1 MKIFHCAANSGL
13 LSCLPMVYP
22 ACCPCCSS
30 SLPAENYGGGLLPLG
45 SNITSDGYI
54 PTAVAAA
61 VVQSV
66 RPISNPTEESTPST
80 PDADRPDEQPTASTP
95 EATRPA
101 EQPTASAPETAR
113 PDEQPTASAPETDR
127 PNEETPPS
135 TPETN
140 RPNEETAPI
149 TPEATR
155 PNEETVPSTPETNQP
170 NEENA
175 PATPE
180 TNQPNEET
188 APATPEATRP
198 AEQPTASAPET
209 ARPNEE
215 TAASMPTRP
224 LSTVRLPASGD
235 TPATAGSAAQFWIR
249 DSQAVN
255 ASALC
260 LFPQTVAGQDLAF
273 SENTL
278 SLAPKGVYFVSL
290 LLKAQANGQF
300 VEVIPQIDL
309 ALRHEFSACANGDSS
324 SEPQAGAVSL
334 SCGFL
339 VNTTACTAPTSLQF
353 LLHTDS
359 AQPVSVNGCLSLFKV
374 GVPFGD

>member
-45 SNITSDGYI
+45 SNSTVDGYI

-66 RPISNPTEESTPST
+66 RPISNPTTETP
-80 PDADRPDEQPTASTP
+80 PTT
-95 EATRPA
+95 
-101 EQPTASAPETAR
+101 PETA
-113 PDEQPTASAPETDR
+113 Q
-127 PNEETPPS
+127 PNEETVPAAPETNRPDEETVPA

-140 RPNEETAPI
+140 RPNEETPPT
-149 TPEATR
+149 TPDATR
-155 PNEETVPSTPETNQP
+155 PNEETVPTT
-170 NEENA
+170 
-175 PATPE
+175 
-180 TNQPNEET
+180 
-188 APATPEATRP
+188 
-198 AEQPTASAPET
+198 PET

-215 TAASMPTRP
+215 ATPSAPIRP
-224 LSTVRLPASGD
+224 VSAFRLPEDGKE
-235 TPATAGSAAQFWIR
+235 PATAGSAAQFWIR
-249 DSQAVN
+249 DSQAIN
-255 ASALC
+255 ASVLH

-273 SENTL
+273 SEDTL
-278 SLAPKGVYFVSL
+278 SLAPNGVYFVSF
-290 LLKAQANGQF
+290 LLKAQANGKF

-309 ALRHEFSACANGDSS
+309 ALHHEFSACAKGDSS
-324 SEPQAGAVSL
+324 QEPQADAVSL

-359 AQPVSVNGCLSLFKV
+359 AQPIAVNGCLSLFKI

>member
-30 SLPAENYGGGLLPLG
+30 SLLAENYGGGLLPLG

-66 RPISNPTEESTPST
+66 RPISNPTEESTPSAPET
-80 PDADRPDEQPTASTP
+80 ARPNEQPTASTP
-95 EATRPA
+95 EATRPD
-101 EQPTASAPETAR
+101 EQPTASAPEATR

-127 PNEETPPS
+127 PNEET
-135 TPETN
+135 
-140 RPNEETAPI
+140 A
-149 TPEATR
+149 
-155 PNEETVPSTPETNQP
+155 
-170 NEENA
+170 
-175 PATPE
+175 
-180 TNQPNEET
+180 
-188 APATPEATRP
+188 
-198 AEQPTASAPET
+198 ASA
-209 ARPNEE
+209 
-215 TAASMPTRP
+215 PTRP
-224 LSTVRLPASGD
+224 LSTVRLPASED

-255 ASALC
+255 ASALH

-309 ALRHEFSACANGDSS
+309 ALRHEFSACAKGDSS

-374 GVPFGD
+374 GMPFGD

>member
-22 ACCPCCSS
+22 ACCPCSS
-30 SLPAENYGGGLLPLG
+30 SLPAENCGGGLLPLG
-45 SNITSDGYI
+45 SNSTIDGYI

-61 VVQSV
+61 VIQSV
-66 RPISNPTEESTPST
+66 RPISNPTT
-80 PDADRPDEQPTASTP
+80 
-95 EATRPA
+95 
-101 EQPTASAPETAR
+101 
-113 PDEQPTASAPETDR
+113 
-127 PNEETPPS
+127 ETPPT

-140 RPNEETAPI
+140 RPNEEPAPVTPETARPNEADRPNEEAI
-149 TPEATR
+149 PSAPEATR
-155 PNEETVPSTPETNQP
+155 PNEEAITSAPET
-170 NEENA
+170 
-175 PATPE
+175 TR
-180 TNQPNEET
+180 PNEET
-188 APATPEATRP
+188 V
-198 AEQPTASAPET
+198 PTTPET

-215 TAASMPTRP
+215 ATPSAPIRP
-224 LSTVRLPASGD
+224 VSAFRLPEDGKE
-235 TPATAGSAAQFWIR
+235 PATAGSAAQFWIR
-249 DSQAVN
+249 DSQAIN
-255 ASALC
+255 ASVLH

-273 SENTL
+273 SEDTL
-278 SLAPKGVYFVSL
+278 SLAPNGVYFVSF

-309 ALRHEFSACANGDSS
+309 ALHHEFSACAKGDSS
-324 SEPQAGAVSL
+324 QEPQADAVSL

-359 AQPVSVNGCLSLFKV
+359 AQPIAVNGCLSLFKI

>member
-22 ACCPCCSS
+22 ACCPCSS

-45 SNITSDGYI
+45 SNSTVDGYI

-66 RPISNPTEESTPST
+66 RPISNPTTETP
-80 PDADRPDEQPTASTP
+80 PPTP
-95 EATRPA
+95 EAA
-101 EQPTASAPETAR
+101 
-113 PDEQPTASAPETDR
+113 R
-127 PNEETPPS
+127 PNEETVPI
-135 TPETN
+135 TPETTQPN
-140 RPNEETAPI
+140 EETVPTTPETTRPNEETVPA

-155 PNEETVPSTPETNQP
+155 PNEETVPS
-170 NEENA
+170 A
-175 PATPE
+175 PI
-180 TNQPNEET
+180 
-188 APATPEATRP
+188 RP
-198 AEQPTASAPET
+198 VSAF
-209 ARPNEE
+209 
-215 TAASMPTRP
+215 
-224 LSTVRLPASGD
+224 RLPENRKE
-235 TPATAGSAAQFWIR
+235 PATAGSAAQFWIR
-249 DSQAVN
+249 DSQAIN
-255 ASALC
+255 ASVLH

-273 SENTL
+273 SEDTL
-278 SLAPKGVYFVSL
+278 SLAPNGVYFVSF

-309 ALRHEFSACANGDSS
+309 ALHHEFSACAKGDSS
-324 SEPQAGAVSL
+324 QEPQADAVSL

-359 AQPVSVNGCLSLFKV
+359 AQPIAVNGCLSLFKI

>member
-45 SNITSDGYI
+45 SNSTIDGYI

-66 RPISNPTEESTPST
+66 RPISNPTTETPPTT
-80 PDADRPDEQPTASTP
+80 PDAT
-95 EATRPA
+95 
-101 EQPTASAPETAR
+101 
-113 PDEQPTASAPETDR
+113 R
-127 PNEETPPS
+127 PNEETTPAAPETNRPDEETVPA

-140 RPNEETAPI
+140 RPNEETPPT
-149 TPEATR
+149 TPDATR
-155 PNEETVPSTPETNQP
+155 PNEETVPTT
-170 NEENA
+170 
-175 PATPE
+175 
-180 TNQPNEET
+180 
-188 APATPEATRP
+188 
-198 AEQPTASAPET
+198 PET
-209 ARPNEE
+209 ARPNEKA
-215 TAASMPTRP
+215 TPSAPIRP
-224 LSTVRLPASGD
+224 VSAFRLPED
-235 TPATAGSAAQFWIR
+235 RKEPATAGSAAQFWIR
-249 DSQAVN
+249 DSQAIN
-255 ASALC
+255 ASVLH

-273 SENTL
+273 SEDTL
-278 SLAPKGVYFVSL
+278 SLAPNGVYFVSF

-309 ALRHEFSACANGDSS
+309 ALHHEFSACAKGDSS
-324 SEPQAGAVSL
+324 QEPQADAVSL

-359 AQPVSVNGCLSLFKV
+359 AQPIAVNGCLSLFKI

>member
-13 LSCLPMVYP
+13 LSCLPMVNP

-45 SNITSDGYI
+45 SNSTIDGYI
-54 PTAVAAA
+54 PTAVSAA

-66 RPISNPTEESTPST
+66 RPISNPTTETPPTT
-80 PDADRPDEQPTASTP
+80 PDAT
-95 EATRPA
+95 
-101 EQPTASAPETAR
+101 
-113 PDEQPTASAPETDR
+113 R
-127 PNEETPPS
+127 PNEETTPAAPETNRPDEETVPA

-140 RPNEETAPI
+140 RPNEETPPT
-149 TPEATR
+149 TPDATR
-155 PNEETVPSTPETNQP
+155 PNEETVPTT
-170 NEENA
+170 
-175 PATPE
+175 
-180 TNQPNEET
+180 
-188 APATPEATRP
+188 
-198 AEQPTASAPET
+198 PET

-215 TAASMPTRP
+215 ATPSAPIRP
-224 LSTVRLPASGD
+224 VSAFRLPEDGKE
-235 TPATAGSAAQFWIR
+235 PATAGSAAQFWIR
-249 DSQAVN
+249 DSQAIN
-255 ASALC
+255 ASVLH

-273 SENTL
+273 SEDTL
-278 SLAPKGVYFVSL
+278 SLAPNGVYFVSF
-290 LLKAQANGQF
+290 LLKAQANGKF

-309 ALRHEFSACANGDSS
+309 ALHHEFSACAKGDSS
-324 SEPQAGAVSL
+324 QEPQADAVSL

-359 AQPVSVNGCLSLFKV
+359 AQPIAVNGCLSLFKI

>member
-45 SNITSDGYI
+45 SNITADGYI

-66 RPISNPTEESTPST
+66 RPISNPTTETPPTT
-80 PDADRPDEQPTASTP
+80 PDAT
-95 EATRPA
+95 
-101 EQPTASAPETAR
+101 
-113 PDEQPTASAPETDR
+113 R
-127 PNEETPPS
+127 PNEETTPAAPETNRPDEETVPA

-140 RPNEETAPI
+140 RPNEEATPS
-149 TPEATR
+149 TPEADR
-155 PNEETVPSTPETNQP
+155 PNEEAVPST
-170 NEENA
+170 
-175 PATPE
+175 
-180 TNQPNEET
+180 
-188 APATPEATRP
+188 
-198 AEQPTASAPET
+198 PET
-209 ARPNEE
+209 ARPNEKA
-215 TAASMPTRP
+215 TPSAPIRP
-224 LSTVRLPASGD
+224 VSAFRLPEDGKE
-235 TPATAGSAAQFWIR
+235 PATAGSAAQFWIR
-249 DSQAVN
+249 DSQAIN
-255 ASALC
+255 ASVLH

-273 SENTL
+273 SEDTL
-278 SLAPKGVYFVSL
+278 SLAPNGVYFVSF

-309 ALRHEFSACANGDSS
+309 ALHHEFSACAKGDSS
-324 SEPQAGAVSL
+324 QEPQADAVSL

-359 AQPVSVNGCLSLFKV
+359 AQPIAVNGCLSLFKI

>member
-45 SNITSDGYI
+45 SNSTIDGYI
-54 PTAVAAA
+54 PTAVSAA

-66 RPISNPTEESTPST
+66 RPISNPTTETPPTT
-80 PDADRPDEQPTASTP
+80 PDAT
-95 EATRPA
+95 
-101 EQPTASAPETAR
+101 
-113 PDEQPTASAPETDR
+113 R
-127 PNEETPPS
+127 PNEETTPAA
-135 TPETN
+135 PET
-140 RPNEETAPI
+140 
-149 TPEATR
+149 TR
-155 PNEETVPSTPETNQP
+155 PNEETVPSTPEAARPNEKATPSTPEADRP
-170 NEENA
+170 NEEA
-175 PATPE
+175 VPST
-180 TNQPNEET
+180 
-188 APATPEATRP
+188 
-198 AEQPTASAPET
+198 PET

-215 TAASMPTRP
+215 ATPSAPIRP
-224 LSTVRLPASGD
+224 VSAFRLPEDGKE
-235 TPATAGSAAQFWIR
+235 PATAGSAAQFWIR
-249 DSQAVN
+249 DSQAIN
-255 ASALC
+255 ASVLH

-273 SENTL
+273 SEDTL
-278 SLAPKGVYFVSL
+278 SLAPNGVYFGSF

-309 ALRHEFSACANGDSS
+309 ALHHEFSACAKGDSS
-324 SEPQAGAVSL
+324 QEPQADAVSL

-359 AQPVSVNGCLSLFKV
+359 AQPIAVNGCLSLFKI

>member
-22 ACCPCCSS
+22 ACCPCSS
-30 SLPAENYGGGLLPLG
+30 SLSAENCGGGLLPLG
-45 SNITSDGYI
+45 SNSTIDGYI
-54 PTAVAAA
+54 PTAVSAA

-66 RPISNPTEESTPST
+66 RPISNPTTETPPTT
-80 PDADRPDEQPTASTP
+80 PDAT
-95 EATRPA
+95 
-101 EQPTASAPETAR
+101 
-113 PDEQPTASAPETDR
+113 R
-127 PNEETPPS
+127 PNEETTPAAPETNRPDEETVPA

-140 RPNEETAPI
+140 RPNEETPPT

-155 PNEETVPSTPETNQP
+155 PNEETVPS
-170 NEENA
+170 A
-175 PATPE
+175 PI
-180 TNQPNEET
+180 
-188 APATPEATRP
+188 RP
-198 AEQPTASAPET
+198 VSAF
-209 ARPNEE
+209 
-215 TAASMPTRP
+215 
-224 LSTVRLPASGD
+224 RLPED
-235 TPATAGSAAQFWIR
+235 RKEPATAGSAAQFWIR
-249 DSQAVN
+249 DSQVIN
-255 ASALC
+255 ASVLH

-273 SENTL
+273 SEDTL
-278 SLAPKGVYFVSL
+278 SLAPNGVYFVSF

-309 ALRHEFSACANGDSS
+309 ALHHEFSACAKGDSS
-324 SEPQAGAVSL
+324 QEPQADAVSF

-359 AQPVSVNGCLSLFKV
+359 AQPIAVNGCLSLFKI

>member
-45 SNITSDGYI
+45 SNITADGYI

-66 RPISNPTEESTPST
+66 RPISNPTT
-80 PDADRPDEQPTASTP
+80 
-95 EATRPA
+95 
-101 EQPTASAPETAR
+101 
-113 PDEQPTASAPETDR
+113 
-127 PNEETPPS
+127 ETPPS
-135 TPETN
+135 TPD
-140 RPNEETAPI
+140 
-149 TPEATR
+149 ATR
-155 PNEETVPSTPETNQP
+155 PNEETTPAAPETNRP
-170 NEENA
+170 D
-175 PATPE
+175 
-180 TNQPNEET
+180 EET
-188 APATPEATRP
+188 VPATPEAARP
-198 AEQPTASAPET
+198 NEKATPSTPEADRPNEEAVPSTPET

-215 TAASMPTRP
+215 ATPSAPIRP
-224 LSTVRLPASGD
+224 VSAFRLPEDGKE
-235 TPATAGSAAQFWIR
+235 PATAGSAAQFWIR
-249 DSQAVN
+249 DSQAIN
-255 ASALC
+255 ASVLH

-273 SENTL
+273 SEDTL
-278 SLAPKGVYFVSL
+278 SLAPNGVYFVSF

-300 VEVIPQIDL
+300 AEVIPQIDL
-309 ALRHEFSACANGDSS
+309 ALHHEFSACAKGDSS
-324 SEPQAGAVSL
+324 QEPQADAVSL

-359 AQPVSVNGCLSLFKV
+359 AQPIAVNGCLSLFKI

>member
-45 SNITSDGYI
+45 SNITADGYI

-66 RPISNPTEESTPST
+66 RPISNPTTETPPTT
-80 PDADRPDEQPTASTP
+80 PDAT
-95 EATRPA
+95 
-101 EQPTASAPETAR
+101 
-113 PDEQPTASAPETDR
+113 R
-127 PNEETPPS
+127 PNEETTPAAPETNRPDEETVPA

-140 RPNEETAPI
+140 RPNEETPPT
-149 TPEATR
+149 TPDATR
-155 PNEETVPSTPETNQP
+155 PNEETVPTT
-170 NEENA
+170 
-175 PATPE
+175 
-180 TNQPNEET
+180 
-188 APATPEATRP
+188 
-198 AEQPTASAPET
+198 PET

-215 TAASMPTRP
+215 ATPSAPIRP
-224 LSTVRLPASGD
+224 VSAFRLPEDGKE
-235 TPATAGSAAQFWIR
+235 PATAGSAAQFWIR
-249 DSQAVN
+249 DSQAIN
-255 ASALC
+255 ASVLH

-273 SENTL
+273 SEDTL
-278 SLAPKGVYFVSL
+278 SLAPNGVYFVSF

-309 ALRHEFSACANGDSS
+309 ALHHEFSACAKGDSS
-324 SEPQAGAVSL
+324 QEPQADAVSL

-359 AQPVSVNGCLSLFKV
+359 AQPIAVNGCLSLFKI

>member
-22 ACCPCCSS
+22 ACCPCSS
-30 SLPAENYGGGLLPLG
+30 SLSAENCGGGLLPLG
-45 SNITSDGYI
+45 SNSTIDGYI
-54 PTAVAAA
+54 PTAVSAA

-66 RPISNPTEESTPST
+66 RPISNPTTETPPTT
-80 PDADRPDEQPTASTP
+80 PDA
-95 EATRPA
+95 TRPN
-101 EQPTASAPETAR
+101 EETTPA
-113 PDEQPTASAPETDR
+113 APETDR
-127 PNEETPPS
+127 PDEETVPA

-140 RPNEETAPI
+140 RPNEETPPT
-149 TPEATR
+149 TPDATR
-155 PNEETVPSTPETNQP
+155 PNEETVPTT
-170 NEENA
+170 
-175 PATPE
+175 
-180 TNQPNEET
+180 
-188 APATPEATRP
+188 
-198 AEQPTASAPET
+198 PET

-215 TAASMPTRP
+215 ATPSAPIRP
-224 LSTVRLPASGD
+224 VSAFRLPEDGKE
-235 TPATAGSAAQFWIR
+235 PATAGSAAQFWIR
-249 DSQAVN
+249 DSQAIN
-255 ASALC
+255 ASVLH

-273 SENTL
+273 SEDTL
-278 SLAPKGVYFVSL
+278 SLAPNGVYFVSF

-309 ALRHEFSACANGDSS
+309 ALHHEFSACAKGDSS
-324 SEPQAGAVSL
+324 QEPQADAVSL

-359 AQPVSVNGCLSLFKV
+359 AQPIAVNGCLSLFKI

>member
-45 SNITSDGYI
+45 SNITADGYI

-66 RPISNPTEESTPST
+66 RPISNPTTETP
-80 PDADRPDEQPTASTP
+80 PTTP
-95 EATRPA
+95 EA
-101 EQPTASAPETAR
+101 AR
-113 PDEQPTASAPETDR
+113 PNEETTPAAPETDR
-127 PNEETPPS
+127 PDEETVPA

-140 RPNEETAPI
+140 RPNEETPPT
-149 TPEATR
+149 TPDATR
-155 PNEETVPSTPETNQP
+155 PNEETVPTT
-170 NEENA
+170 
-175 PATPE
+175 
-180 TNQPNEET
+180 
-188 APATPEATRP
+188 
-198 AEQPTASAPET
+198 PET

-215 TAASMPTRP
+215 ATPSAPIRP
-224 LSTVRLPASGD
+224 VSAFRLPEDGKE
-235 TPATAGSAAQFWIR
+235 PATAGSAAQFWIR
-249 DSQAVN
+249 DSQAIN
-255 ASALC
+255 ASVLH

-273 SENTL
+273 SEDTL
-278 SLAPKGVYFVSL
+278 SLAPNGVYFVSF

-309 ALRHEFSACANGDSS
+309 ALHHEFSACAKGDSS
-324 SEPQAGAVSL
+324 QEPQADAVSL

-359 AQPVSVNGCLSLFKV
+359 AQPIAVNGCLSLFKI

>member
-22 ACCPCCSS
+22 ACCPCSS
-30 SLPAENYGGGLLPLG
+30 SLSAENCGGGLLPLG
-45 SNITSDGYI
+45 SNSTIDGYI
-54 PTAVAAA
+54 PTAVSAA

-66 RPISNPTEESTPST
+66 RPISNPTTETPPTT
-80 PDADRPDEQPTASTP
+80 PDAT
-95 EATRPA
+95 
-101 EQPTASAPETAR
+101 
-113 PDEQPTASAPETDR
+113 R
-127 PNEETPPS
+127 PNEETTPAAPETNRPDEETVPA

-140 RPNEETAPI
+140 RPNEENPPT
-149 TPEATR
+149 TPDATR
-155 PNEETVPSTPETNQP
+155 PNEETVPTT
-170 NEENA
+170 
-175 PATPE
+175 
-180 TNQPNEET
+180 
-188 APATPEATRP
+188 
-198 AEQPTASAPET
+198 PET

-215 TAASMPTRP
+215 ATPSAPIRP
-224 LSTVRLPASGD
+224 VSAFRLPEDGKE
-235 TPATAGSAAQFWIR
+235 PATAGSAAQFWIR
-249 DSQAVN
+249 DSQAIN
-255 ASALC
+255 ASVLH

-273 SENTL
+273 SEDTL
-278 SLAPKGVYFVSL
+278 SLAPNGVYFVSF

-309 ALRHEFSACANGDSS
+309 ALHHEFSACAKGDSS
-324 SEPQAGAVSL
+324 QEPQADAVSL

-359 AQPVSVNGCLSLFKV
+359 AQPIAVNGCLSLFKI

>member
-22 ACCPCCSS
+22 ACCPCSS
-30 SLPAENYGGGLLPLG
+30 SLSAENCGGGLLPLG
-45 SNITSDGYI
+45 SNSTVDGYI

-61 VVQSV
+61 VIQSV
-66 RPISNPTEESTPST
+66 RPISNPTTETTPAT
-80 PDADRPDEQPTASTP
+80 PDAT
-95 EATRPA
+95 
-101 EQPTASAPETAR
+101 
-113 PDEQPTASAPETDR
+113 R
-127 PNEETPPS
+127 PNEETTPAAPETNRPDEETVPA

-140 RPNEETAPI
+140 RPNEETPPT
-149 TPEATR
+149 TPDATR
-155 PNEETVPSTPETNQP
+155 PNEETVPTT
-170 NEENA
+170 
-175 PATPE
+175 
-180 TNQPNEET
+180 
-188 APATPEATRP
+188 
-198 AEQPTASAPET
+198 PET

-215 TAASMPTRP
+215 ATPSAPIRP
-224 LSTVRLPASGD
+224 VSAFRLPEDGKE
-235 TPATAGSAAQFWIR
+235 PATAGSAAQFWIR
-249 DSQAVN
+249 DSQAIN
-255 ASALC
+255 ASVLH

-273 SENTL
+273 SEDTL
-278 SLAPKGVYFVSL
+278 SLAPNGVYFVSF

-309 ALRHEFSACANGDSS
+309 ALHHEFSACAKVDSS
-324 SEPQAGAVSL
+324 QEPQADAVSL

-359 AQPVSVNGCLSLFKV
+359 AQPIAVNGCLSLFKI

>member
-22 ACCPCCSS
+22 ACCPCSS

-45 SNITSDGYI
+45 SNSTADGYI

-66 RPISNPTEESTPST
+66 RPISNPTT
-80 PDADRPDEQPTASTP
+80 
-95 EATRPA
+95 
-101 EQPTASAPETAR
+101 
-113 PDEQPTASAPETDR
+113 
-127 PNEETPPS
+127 ETPPS

-140 RPNEETAPI
+140 RPNEEPAPV
-149 TPEATR
+149 TPETARPNEADRPNEEAIPSAPEATRPNEEAITSAPETTR
-155 PNEETVPSTPETNQP
+155 PNEETVPSAPIRPVSAFRLPENRK
-170 NEENA
+170 E
-175 PATPE
+175 PAT
-180 TNQPNEET
+180 
-188 APATPEATRP
+188 
-198 AEQPTASAPET
+198 
-209 ARPNEE
+209 
-215 TAASMPTRP
+215 
-224 LSTVRLPASGD
+224 V
-235 TPATAGSAAQFWIR
+235 GSAAQFWIR
-249 DSQAVN
+249 DSQAIN
-255 ASALC
+255 ASVLH

-273 SENTL
+273 SEDTL
-278 SLAPKGVYFVSL
+278 SLAPNGVYFVSF
-290 LLKAQANGQF
+290 LLKAQANGKF

-309 ALRHEFSACANGDSS
+309 ALHHEFSACAKGDSS
-324 SEPQAGAVSL
+324 QEPQADAVSL

-359 AQPVSVNGCLSLFKV
+359 AQPIAVNGCLSLFKI

>member
-45 SNITSDGYI
+45 SNITADGYI

-66 RPISNPTEESTPST
+66 RPISNPTTETP
-80 PDADRPDEQPTASTP
+80 PTTP
-95 EATRPA
+95 EA
-101 EQPTASAPETAR
+101 
-113 PDEQPTASAPETDR
+113 D
-127 PNEETPPS
+127 
-135 TPETN
+135 
-140 RPNEETAPI
+140 
-149 TPEATR
+149 R
-155 PNEETVPSTPETNQP
+155 PNEETVPSM
-170 NEENA
+170 
-175 PATPE
+175 
-180 TNQPNEET
+180 
-188 APATPEATRP
+188 
-198 AEQPTASAPET
+198 PET

-215 TAASMPTRP
+215 TTPAAPETNRP
-224 LSTVRLPASGD
+224 DEETVPATPEAARPNEKATPSTPEADRPNEEAVPSTPETARPNEKATPSAPIRPVSAFRLPED
-235 TPATAGSAAQFWIR
+235 RKEPATAGSAAQFWIR
-249 DSQAVN
+249 DSQAIN
-255 ASALC
+255 ASVLH

-273 SENTL
+273 SEDTL
-278 SLAPKGVYFVSL
+278 SLAPNGVYFVSF

-309 ALRHEFSACANGDSS
+309 ALHHEFSACAKGDSS
-324 SEPQAGAVSL
+324 QEPQADAVSL
-334 SCGFL
+334 SCGVL

-359 AQPVSVNGCLSLFKV
+359 AQPIAVNGCLSLFKI

>member
-13 LSCLPMVYP
+13 MSCLPMVYP

-45 SNITSDGYI
+45 SNSTIDGYI
-54 PTAVAAA
+54 PTAVSAA

-66 RPISNPTEESTPST
+66 RPISNPTTETP
-80 PDADRPDEQPTASTP
+80 PSTP
-95 EATRPA
+95 EA
-101 EQPTASAPETAR
+101 AR
-113 PDEQPTASAPETDR
+113 PNEETTPAAPETDR
-127 PNEETPPS
+127 PDEETVPA

-140 RPNEETAPI
+140 RPNEETPPT
-149 TPEATR
+149 TPDATR
-155 PNEETVPSTPETNQP
+155 PNEETVPTT
-170 NEENA
+170 
-175 PATPE
+175 
-180 TNQPNEET
+180 
-188 APATPEATRP
+188 
-198 AEQPTASAPET
+198 PET

-215 TAASMPTRP
+215 ATPSAPIRP
-224 LSTVRLPASGD
+224 VSAFRLPEDGKE
-235 TPATAGSAAQFWIR
+235 PATAGSAAQFWIR
-249 DSQAVN
+249 DSQAIN
-255 ASALC
+255 ASVLH

-273 SENTL
+273 SEDTL
-278 SLAPKGVYFVSL
+278 SLAPNGVYFVSF
-290 LLKAQANGQF
+290 LLKAQANGKF

-309 ALRHEFSACANGDSS
+309 ALHHEFSACAKGDSS
-324 SEPQAGAVSL
+324 QEPQAEAVSL

-359 AQPVSVNGCLSLFKV
+359 AQPIAVNGCLSLFKI

>member
-45 SNITSDGYI
+45 SNITADGYI

-80 PDADRPDEQPTASTP
+80 PEATRPNEQPTASTPETARPDEQPTAST
-95 EATRPA
+95 
-101 EQPTASAPETAR
+101 PETAR
-113 PDEQPTASAPETDR
+113 PDEQPTASAPEAT
-127 PNEETPPS
+127 
-135 TPETN
+135 
-140 RPNEETAPI
+140 RPNEETAASA
-149 TPEATR
+149 PEADRPDEQPTASTSEATQ

-180 TNQPNEET
+180 TNQPNEES
-188 APATPEATRP
+188 APAAPETTRP
-198 AEQPTASAPET
+198 NEQPTAS
-209 ARPNEE
+209 
-215 TAASMPTRP
+215 MPTRA

-255 ASALC
+255 ASALR

-309 ALRHEFSACANGDSS
+309 ALRHEFSACAKGDSS

>member
-1 MKIFHCAANSGL
+1 MKISHCAANSGL

-22 ACCPCCSS
+22 ACCPCSS

-45 SNITSDGYI
+45 SNITADGYI

-66 RPISNPTEESTPST
+66 RPISNPTTETPPTT
-80 PDADRPDEQPTASTP
+80 PDAT
-95 EATRPA
+95 
-101 EQPTASAPETAR
+101 
-113 PDEQPTASAPETDR
+113 R
-127 PNEETPPS
+127 PNEETTPAAPETNRPDEETVPA

-140 RPNEETAPI
+140 RPNEETPPT
-149 TPEATR
+149 TPDATR
-155 PNEETVPSTPETNQP
+155 PNEETVPTT
-170 NEENA
+170 
-175 PATPE
+175 
-180 TNQPNEET
+180 
-188 APATPEATRP
+188 
-198 AEQPTASAPET
+198 PET
-209 ARPNEE
+209 ARPNEKA
-215 TAASMPTRP
+215 TPSAPIRP
-224 LSTVRLPASGD
+224 VSAFRLPED
-235 TPATAGSAAQFWIR
+235 RKEPATAGSAAQFWIR
-249 DSQAVN
+249 DSQAIN
-255 ASALC
+255 ASVLH

-273 SENTL
+273 SEDTL
-278 SLAPKGVYFVSL
+278 SLAPNGVYFVSF

-309 ALRHEFSACANGDSS
+309 ALHHEFSACAKGDSS
-324 SEPQAGAVSL
+324 QEPQADAVSL

-359 AQPVSVNGCLSLFKV
+359 AQPIAVNGCLSLFKI

>member
-45 SNITSDGYI
+45 SNITADGYI

-61 VVQSV
+61 VIQSV
-66 RPISNPTEESTPST
+66 RPISNPTT
-80 PDADRPDEQPTASTP
+80 
-95 EATRPA
+95 
-101 EQPTASAPETAR
+101 
-113 PDEQPTASAPETDR
+113 
-127 PNEETPPS
+127 ETPPT

-140 RPNEETAPI
+140 RPNEEPAPVTPETARPNEADRPNEEAI
-149 TPEATR
+149 PSAPEATR
-155 PNEETVPSTPETNQP
+155 PNEEAITSAPET
-170 NEENA
+170 
-175 PATPE
+175 TR
-180 TNQPNEET
+180 PNEET
-188 APATPEATRP
+188 V
-198 AEQPTASAPET
+198 PTTPET

-215 TAASMPTRP
+215 ATPSAPIRP
-224 LSTVRLPASGD
+224 VSAFRLPEDGKE
-235 TPATAGSAAQFWIR
+235 PATAGSAAQFWIR
-249 DSQAVN
+249 DSQAIN
-255 ASALC
+255 ASVLH

-273 SENTL
+273 SEDTL
-278 SLAPKGVYFVSL
+278 SLAPNGVYFVSF

-309 ALRHEFSACANGDSS
+309 ALHHEFSACAKGDSS
-324 SEPQAGAVSL
+324 QEPQADAVSL

-359 AQPVSVNGCLSLFKV
+359 AQPIAVNGCLSLFKI
-374 GVPFGD
+374 GVLFGD

>member
-66 RPISNPTEESTPST
+66 RPISNPTEESTPSA
-80 PDADRPDEQPTASTP
+80 PDADRPNEQPTAST
-95 EATRPA
+95 
-101 EQPTASAPETAR
+101 
-113 PDEQPTASAPETDR
+113 PETDR
-127 PNEETPPS
+127 PNEET
-135 TPETN
+135 
-140 RPNEETAPI
+140 A
-149 TPEATR
+149 
-155 PNEETVPSTPETNQP
+155 
-170 NEENA
+170 
-175 PATPE
+175 
-180 TNQPNEET
+180 
-188 APATPEATRP
+188 
-198 AEQPTASAPET
+198 ASA
-209 ARPNEE
+209 
-215 TAASMPTRP
+215 PTRP

-255 ASALC
+255 ASALR

-309 ALRHEFSACANGDSS
+309 ALRHEFSACAKGDSS

>member
-22 ACCPCCSS
+22 ACCPCSS
-30 SLPAENYGGGLLPLG
+30 SLSAENCGGGLLPLG
-45 SNITSDGYI
+45 SNSTIDGYI
-54 PTAVAAA
+54 PTAVSAA

-66 RPISNPTEESTPST
+66 RPISNPTTETPPTT
-80 PDADRPDEQPTASTP
+80 PDAT
-95 EATRPA
+95 
-101 EQPTASAPETAR
+101 
-113 PDEQPTASAPETDR
+113 R
-127 PNEETPPS
+127 PNEETTPAAPETNRPDEETVPA

-140 RPNEETAPI
+140 RPNEETPPT
-149 TPEATR
+149 TPDATR
-155 PNEETVPSTPETNQP
+155 PNEETVPTT
-170 NEENA
+170 
-175 PATPE
+175 
-180 TNQPNEET
+180 
-188 APATPEATRP
+188 
-198 AEQPTASAPET
+198 PET

-215 TAASMPTRP
+215 ATPSAPIRP
-224 LSTVRLPASGD
+224 VSAFRLPEDGKE
-235 TPATAGSAAQFWIR
+235 PATTGSAAQFWIR
-249 DSQAVN
+249 DSQAIN
-255 ASALC
+255 ASVLH

-273 SENTL
+273 SEDTL
-278 SLAPKGVYFVSL
+278 SLAPNGVYFVSF

-309 ALRHEFSACANGDSS
+309 ALHHEFSACAKGDSS
-324 SEPQAGAVSL
+324 QEPQADAVSL

-359 AQPVSVNGCLSLFKV
+359 AQPIAVNGCLSLFKI

>member
-22 ACCPCCSS
+22 ACCPCSS

-45 SNITSDGYI
+45 SNSTVDGYI

-61 VVQSV
+61 VIQSV
-66 RPISNPTEESTPST
+66 RPISNPTTETTPAT
-80 PDADRPDEQPTASTP
+80 PDAT
-95 EATRPA
+95 
-101 EQPTASAPETAR
+101 
-113 PDEQPTASAPETDR
+113 R
-127 PNEETPPS
+127 PNEETTPAAPETHRPDEETVPA

-140 RPNEETAPI
+140 RPNEETPPT
-149 TPEATR
+149 TPDATR
-155 PNEETVPSTPETNQP
+155 PNEETVPTT
-170 NEENA
+170 
-175 PATPE
+175 
-180 TNQPNEET
+180 
-188 APATPEATRP
+188 
-198 AEQPTASAPET
+198 PET

-215 TAASMPTRP
+215 ATPSAPIRP
-224 LSTVRLPASGD
+224 VSAFRLPEDGKE
-235 TPATAGSAAQFWIR
+235 PATAGSAAQFWIR
-249 DSQAVN
+249 DSQAIN
-255 ASALC
+255 ASVLH

-273 SENTL
+273 SEDTL
-278 SLAPKGVYFVSL
+278 SLAPNGVYFVSF

-309 ALRHEFSACANGDSS
+309 ALHHEFSACAKGDSS
-324 SEPQAGAVSL
+324 QEPQADAVSL

-359 AQPVSVNGCLSLFKV
+359 AQPIAVNGCLSLFKI

>member
-45 SNITSDGYI
+45 SNSTVDGYI
-54 PTAVAAA
+54 PTAVTAA

-66 RPISNPTEESTPST
+66 RPISNPTT
-80 PDADRPDEQPTASTP
+80 
-95 EATRPA
+95 
-101 EQPTASAPETAR
+101 
-113 PDEQPTASAPETDR
+113 
-127 PNEETPPS
+127 ETPPT

-140 RPNEETAPI
+140 RPNEEPAPV
-149 TPEATR
+149 TPETARPNEADRPNEEAIPSAPEATRPNEEAITSAPETTR
-155 PNEETVPSTPETNQP
+155 PNEETVPSAPIRPVSAFRLPENRK
-170 NEENA
+170 E
-175 PATPE
+175 PAT
-180 TNQPNEET
+180 
-188 APATPEATRP
+188 
-198 AEQPTASAPET
+198 
-209 ARPNEE
+209 
-215 TAASMPTRP
+215 
-224 LSTVRLPASGD
+224 V
-235 TPATAGSAAQFWIR
+235 GSAAQFWIR
-249 DSQAVN
+249 DSQAIN
-255 ASALC
+255 ASVLH

-273 SENTL
+273 SEDTL
-278 SLAPKGVYFVSL
+278 SLAPNGVYFVSF

-309 ALRHEFSACANGDSS
+309 ALHHEFSACAKGDSS
-324 SEPQAGAVSL
+324 QEPQADAVSL

-359 AQPVSVNGCLSLFKV
+359 AQPIAVNGCLSLFKI

>member
-45 SNITSDGYI
+45 SNSTVDGYI
-54 PTAVAAA
+54 PTAVSAA

-66 RPISNPTEESTPST
+66 RPISNPTT
-80 PDADRPDEQPTASTP
+80 
-95 EATRPA
+95 
-101 EQPTASAPETAR
+101 
-113 PDEQPTASAPETDR
+113 
-127 PNEETPPS
+127 ETPPS
-135 TPETN
+135 TPEAD
-140 RPNEETAPI
+140 RPNEETVPSMPETARPNEETVPSTPEAARPNEKATPS

-155 PNEETVPSTPETNQP
+155 PNEETVPSTPET
-170 NEENA
+170 
-175 PATPE
+175 
-180 TNQPNEET
+180 
-188 APATPEATRP
+188 
-198 AEQPTASAPET
+198 

-215 TAASMPTRP
+215 TVPSAPIRP
-224 LSTVRLPASGD
+224 VSAFRLPED
-235 TPATAGSAAQFWIR
+235 RKEPATAGSAAQFWIR
-249 DSQAVN
+249 DSQVIN
-255 ASALC
+255 ASVLH

-273 SENTL
+273 SEDTL
-278 SLAPKGVYFVSL
+278 SLAPNGVYFVSF

-309 ALRHEFSACANGDSS
+309 ALHHEFSACAKGDSS
-324 SEPQAGAVSL
+324 QEPQADAVSL

-359 AQPVSVNGCLSLFKV
+359 AQPIAVNGCLSLFKI

>member
-22 ACCPCCSS
+22 ACCPCSS
-30 SLPAENYGGGLLPLG
+30 SLSAENCGGGLLPLG
-45 SNITSDGYI
+45 SNSTIDGYI
-54 PTAVAAA
+54 PTAVSAA

-66 RPISNPTEESTPST
+66 RPISNPTTETPPTT
-80 PDADRPDEQPTASTP
+80 PDAT
-95 EATRPA
+95 
-101 EQPTASAPETAR
+101 
-113 PDEQPTASAPETDR
+113 R
-127 PNEETPPS
+127 PNEETTPAA
-135 TPETN
+135 PETN
-140 RPNEETAPI
+140 RPNEETPPT

-155 PNEETVPSTPETNQP
+155 PNEETVPSTPET
-170 NEENA
+170 
-175 PATPE
+175 
-180 TNQPNEET
+180 
-188 APATPEATRP
+188 
-198 AEQPTASAPET
+198 

-215 TAASMPTRP
+215 TVPSAPIRP
-224 LSTVRLPASGD
+224 VSAFRLPED
-235 TPATAGSAAQFWIR
+235 RKEPATAGSAAQFWIR
-249 DSQAVN
+249 DSQVIN
-255 ASALC
+255 ASVLH

-273 SENTL
+273 SEDTL
-278 SLAPKGVYFVSL
+278 SLAPNGVYFVSF

-309 ALRHEFSACANGDSS
+309 ALHHEFSACAKGDSS
-324 SEPQAGAVSL
+324 QEPQADAVSF

-359 AQPVSVNGCLSLFKV
+359 AQPIAVNGCLSLFKI

>member
-13 LSCLPMVYP
+13 MSCLPMVYP

-45 SNITSDGYI
+45 SNITADGYI

-66 RPISNPTEESTPST
+66 RPISNPTTETPPTT
-80 PDADRPDEQPTASTP
+80 PDAT
-95 EATRPA
+95 
-101 EQPTASAPETAR
+101 
-113 PDEQPTASAPETDR
+113 R
-127 PNEETPPS
+127 PNEETTPAAPETNRPDEETVPA

-140 RPNEETAPI
+140 RPNEETPPT
-149 TPEATR
+149 TPDATR
-155 PNEETVPSTPETNQP
+155 PNEETVPTT
-170 NEENA
+170 
-175 PATPE
+175 
-180 TNQPNEET
+180 
-188 APATPEATRP
+188 
-198 AEQPTASAPET
+198 PET

-215 TAASMPTRP
+215 ATPSAPIRP
-224 LSTVRLPASGD
+224 VSAFRLPEDGKE
-235 TPATAGSAAQFWIR
+235 PATAGSAAQFWIR
-249 DSQAVN
+249 DSQAIN
-255 ASALC
+255 ASVLH

-273 SENTL
+273 SEDTL
-278 SLAPKGVYFVSL
+278 SLAPNGVYFVSF
-290 LLKAQANGQF
+290 LLKAQANGKF

-309 ALRHEFSACANGDSS
+309 ALHHEFSACAKGDSS
-324 SEPQAGAVSL
+324 QEPQADAVSL

-359 AQPVSVNGCLSLFKV
+359 AQPIAVNGCLSLFKI

>member
-45 SNITSDGYI
+45 SNSTVDGYI

-66 RPISNPTEESTPST
+66 RPISNPTTETP
-80 PDADRPDEQPTASTP
+80 PTT
-95 EATRPA
+95 
-101 EQPTASAPETAR
+101 PETA
-113 PDEQPTASAPETDR
+113 Q
-127 PNEETPPS
+127 PNEETVP
-135 TPETN
+135 
-140 RPNEETAPI
+140 AA
-149 TPEATR
+149 PEATR
-155 PNEETVPSTPETNQP
+155 PNEETVP
-170 NEENA
+170 
-175 PATPE
+175 ATPE
-180 TNQPNEET
+180 TNRPNEENV
-188 APATPEATRP
+188 P
-198 AEQPTASAPET
+198 SAPET

-215 TAASMPTRP
+215 TVSSAPIRP
-224 LSTVRLPASGD
+224 VSAFRLPENRKE
-235 TPATAGSAAQFWIR
+235 PATVGSAAQFWIR
-249 DSQAVN
+249 DSQAIN
-255 ASALC
+255 ASVLH

-273 SENTL
+273 SEDTL
-278 SLAPKGVYFVSL
+278 SLAPNGVYFVSF

-309 ALRHEFSACANGDSS
+309 ALHHEFSACAKGDSS
-324 SEPQAGAVSL
+324 QEPQADAVSL

-359 AQPVSVNGCLSLFKV
+359 AQPIAVNGCLSLFKI
-374 GVPFGD
+374 GVLFGD